1 MKKTIPVVGM
11 ACSACSA
18 NIEKKLCSLAGVN
31 SASVS
36 LPGRSA
42 LVDFDP
48 DVISLDKMKQ
58 EVNNIGYDLVIEADR
73 SVDEIERRAYR
84 LLRRKTLLSWIFAL
98 LVMAISMRWIV
109 IGGRNMANQ
118 VSLLLALANMI
129 YCGKS
134 FYVTAFKQ
142 LKHATANMDSLVAM
156 STGISFLFS
165 VFNTFWGE
173 SVWGSRG
180 IEWHTYYDASVMIIT
195 FVLTGRLLEE
205 KAKDSTASSIR
216 QLMGLQ
222 PKTARIVQDGKIE
235 EVPISTIEKGDIL
248 EVRAGDK
255 IPVDGEVV
263 SAESF
268 MKANAAYVD
277 ESMITGEPTPSEKI
291 QGSRVLAGTIPNQ
304 GKLRMRALQIGEN
317 TALAHIIQMVQEAQ
331 NSKAPVQRIIDKL
344 ALIFVPVVMGVSIV
358 TFFLWW
364 ILGGNAALPHA
375 ILSAIAVLVIAC
387 PCAMGL
393 ATPTALMVGIGKAA
407 ENSILIKD
415 ATALE
420 NIKNINAIVIDKTG
434 TLTIPNPNVDFTQS
448 SNLSFEE
455 RESLK
460 PHAKEAMEQ
469 LQSMGIEVHMMTGDN
484 DEAAQYWA
492 KKAGIKH
499 FKSKVL
505 PQDKE
510 TLVRSLQQEGKK
522 VAMIGDGINDSQAL
536 AAADVSIAMGKGT
549 DIAIDIAQATLMGTD
564 LRKIV
569 SVITLSKKTV
579 ATIHQNL
586 FWAFIYNLVCIPLA
600 AGVPLLFGLHFVITP
615 MWASALM
622 ALSSCS
628 VVLNSLRLKSV
639 HL

>member
-1 MKKTIPVVGM
+1 MDKKQIPVVGM
-11 ACSACSA
+11 SCSSCSAHV
-18 NIEKKLCSLAGVN
+18 EKKLQSLKGIKT
-31 SASVS
+31 ASVS
-36 LPGRSA
+36 LPMRSASVEYDPEIITPEDMRKEIQALGYDLILDEEKSVTEIENRAYKSLVNKTIASWVLSILSMAVSMSWISIGDKSATLQVLFIISLINILYCGRQFYIVAIKQLLHRSANMDTLIALSTFIAFAFSA
-42 LVDFDP
+42 LVTF
-48 DVISLDKMKQ
+48 
-58 EVNNIGYDLVIEADR
+58 GA
-73 SVDEIERRAYR
+73 
-84 LLRRKTLLSWIFAL
+84 
-98 LVMAISMRWIV
+98 
-109 IGGRNMANQ
+109 
-118 VSLLLALANMI
+118 
-129 YCGKS
+129 
-134 FYVTAFKQ
+134 
-142 LKHATANMDSLVAM
+142 
-156 STGISFLFS
+156 ST
-165 VFNTFWGE
+165 NTFLSNLNGH
-173 SVWGSRG
+173 V
-180 IEWHTYYDASVMIIT
+180 YYDASVMIIT
-195 FVLTGRLLEE
+195 FALTGRVLEE
-205 KAKDSTASSIR
+205 RAKKSTSTAIR
-216 QLMGLQ
+216 SLLGLT
-222 PKTARIVQDGKIE
+222 PKVAHVVDGGKIID
-235 EVPISTIEKGDIL
+235 VPLSTLQRGDII
-248 EVRAGDK
+248 EVRMGEK
-255 IPVDGEVV
+255 VPVDGVITELKTPEV
-263 SAESF
+263 F
-268 MKANAAYVD
+268 ID
-277 ESMITGEPTPSEKI
+277 ESMITGEPIAVSKGI
-291 QGSRVLAGTIPNQ
+291 KDKLLAGTMNKKGTLLFKAQ
-304 GKLRMRALQIGEN
+304 QVGEK
-317 TALAHIIQMVQEAQ
+317 TMLANIIKMVQEAQ
-331 NSKAPVQRIIDKL
+331 NSKAPVQRIVDKI
-344 ALIFVPVVMGVSIV
+344 ALIFVPIV
-358 TFFLWW
+358 LCLSLITFLVWYL
-364 ILGGNAALPHA
+364 IGGPDMLSNA
-375 ILSAIAVLVIAC
+375 ILAAVAVLVIAC

-510 TLVRSLQQEGKK
+510 ILVRSLQEEGKK